1 MFHFTGPY
9 EYHTPPSE
17 YNQYISQ
24 DQQYYKTIQKRLSNW
39 FKPGIK
45 RLTNW
50 FKPGINRQTPPAFV
64 MPIIAVVATFAVGA
78 SILMGKCFL
87 NLHTIY
93 RVVRQ
98 WWIIRKPPETCR
110 KPPRQVSGF

>member
-24 DQQYYKTIQKRLSNW
+24 DQQYYQAIQKRLSNW
-39 FKPGIK
+39 FKPGMK
-45 RLTNW
+45 RLANW

-64 MPIIAVVATFAVGA
+64 LPIIAVVATFAVGA
-78 SILMGKCFL
+78 GILIGKFIFNCYKVAYYLIFMSYFAKNCL
-87 NLHTIY
+87 SKVML
-93 RVVRQ
+93 
-98 WWIIRKPPETCR
+98 
-110 KPPRQVSGF
+110 F

>member
-9 EYHTPPSE
+9 EYHTSPSD

-24 DQQYYKTIQKRLSNW
+24 DQPNYQAIQKRLSNW

-45 RLTNW
+45 RLSNW

-64 MPIIAVVATFAVGA
+64 LPIIAVVATFAIGA
-78 SILMGKCFL
+78 GILIGKVF
-87 NLHTIY
+87 
-93 RVVRQ
+93 
-98 WWIIRKPPETCR
+98 
-110 KPPRQVSGF
+110 F